1 MGVHP
6 PGSSSPAPP
15 SPASNGALAHGL
27 RHSADPARRAFRPAR
42 RLDGRVLL
50 GLGAGALSLALLAL
64 GLRLVLPESQSLLEA
79 TRDLQP
85 GATLQADDVTSV
97 DVQVPPSVIRASFPS
112 EAIDQVVGRRLGT
125 RVAAGQLLAP
135 SQLQDGHTSVAPGRV
150 QDYRWL
156 LDADPQVGL
165 FLRSDYR
172 RRHKDARL
180 KLAEL
185 LANGPES
192 GLNRAEELYSGL
204 CAEDPENEQLWT
216 ALFRIHERTGSSLG
230 LKSAV
235 RRLRAA
241 LAELEAVDVAD
252 VDSVPLPPNLDQL
265 VRDIQAPIDGGAT
278 PVA

>member
-79 TRDLQP
+79 TRDLPP
-85 GATLQADDVTSV
+85 GATIGADDVTSV
-97 DVQVPPSVIRASFPS
+97 DVQVPPGVMRASFPS

-135 SQLQDGHTSVAPGRV
+135 SQLQDGHTTVAPGRV
-150 QDYRWL
+150 QVTIPVEPYTASAGSIGPGDTVVVYSTPRQAPADGSLPSAALVLEQAQVVSVGRGQQGLSVSSGGGPIAGLGGSGQPIWL
-156 LDADPQVGL
+156 TLDLSVDEG
-165 FLRSDYR
+165 
-172 RRHKDARL
+172 ARIVAAGRLGSLDVAL
-180 KLAEL
+180 KAP
-185 LANGPES
+185 GPE
-192 GLNRAEELYSGL
+192 
-204 CAEDPENEQLWT
+204 
-216 ALFRIHERTGSSLG
+216 
-230 LKSAV
+230 
-235 RRLRAA
+235 
-241 LAELEAVDVAD
+241 VA
-252 VDSVPLPPNLDQL
+252 P
-265 VRDIQAPIDGGAT
+265 
-278 PVA
+278 